1 MWVFYQVYSCFGLLP
16 FSSDLGEVLSVF
28 RFFLGSF
35 DLVCIFVGFC
45 PFGINSYLSKKKK
58 KTIQ

>member
-1 MWVFYQVYSCFGLLP
+1 MP

-35 DLVCIFVGFC
+35 DLVCIFVGFF
-45 PFGINSYLSKKKK
+45 PFGNKFLLIQKKKAHS
-58 KTIQ
+58 IRFFSH